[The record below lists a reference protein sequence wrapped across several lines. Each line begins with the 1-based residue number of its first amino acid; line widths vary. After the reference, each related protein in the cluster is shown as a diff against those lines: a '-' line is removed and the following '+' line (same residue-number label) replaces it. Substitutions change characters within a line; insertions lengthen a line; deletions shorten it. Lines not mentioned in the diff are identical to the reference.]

1 MTAEGTVPYPV
12 VLRAPDLDWVKFDA
26 ELSRDGSVEPVEKA
40 LYAALASYADTAE
53 RNTAE
58 DPDDEDVPTRRRL
71 AACIGRS
78 VKTVD
83 RATVRL
89 EEIGLIEVER
99 RRDPDNPRSNLPST
113 YRLLDRERWD
123 ERAGERAAKRRA
135 EREKKRAAKEAKE
148 KAEREAQQAHA
159 CGHPGDTD
167 VPTPGDTSVATLG
180 TPVSP
185 PWGHQ
190 CRGTSSLREESS
202 SSSEEH
208 SSKEEDVPSA
218 RPNPPSTDPALD
230 NVIARTGATIEEAED
245 VLESIEAHAE
255 RNGIEIGPIARYVA
269 GFADRDLRRHLKAVR
284 AQRAS
289 QARTGVTGTTG
300 ADRTCR
306 KHHVPLDCPVCAAL
320 PAQTVRSL
328 LDEYGPDR
336 RPDLARRFP
345 EPAQA

>member
-1 MTAEGTVPYPV
+1 M
-12 VLRAPDLDWVKFDA
+12 
-26 ELSRDGSVEPVEKA
+26 
-40 LYAALASYADTAE
+40 
-53 RNTAE
+53 
-58 DPDDEDVPTRRRL
+58 
-71 AACIGRS
+71 
-78 VKTVD
+78 
-83 RATVRL
+83 
-89 EEIGLIEVER
+89 
-99 RRDPDNPRSNLPST
+99 
-113 YRLLDRERWD
+113 
-123 ERAGERAAKRRA
+123 
-135 EREKKRAAKEAKE
+135 
-148 KAEREAQQAHA
+148 
-159 CGHPGDTD
+159 
-167 VPTPGDTSVATLG
+167 
-180 TPVSP
+180 
-185 PWGHQ
+185 
-190 CRGTSSLREESS
+190 
-202 SSSEEH
+202 
-208 SSKEEDVPSA
+208 PSA